1 MRSKKIKIPTYRD
14 TYPAHLATAA
24 ELEAL
29 GLRPGTQEPVAPYAF
44 CSPDGGGGT
53 CGLHERAAAV
63 PREQGAS

>member
-29 GLRPGTQEPVAPYAF
+29 GLRPGTQEPIA
-44 CSPDGGGGT
+44 
-53 CGLHERAAAV
+53 L
-63 PREQGAS
+63 